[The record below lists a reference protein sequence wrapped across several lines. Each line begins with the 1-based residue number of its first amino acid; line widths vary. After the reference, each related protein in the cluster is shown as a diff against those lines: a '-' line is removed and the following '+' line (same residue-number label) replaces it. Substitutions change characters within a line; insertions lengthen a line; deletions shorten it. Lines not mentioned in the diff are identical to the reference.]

1 MFGTAGRGAPCA
13 RATRSLVVRCMRTQ
27 TSYSPPASPKLC
39 LFKAPTAAVG
49 VQAQDL
55 RQGPWN
61 HQGAGLALSYR
72 DRSSHEHRP
81 QGPGSRE
88 SGQDSGRHWERVV
101 TLSLA
106 IL

>member
-13 RATRSLVVRCMRTQ
+13 SATRSLVVCRRRTQ
-27 TSYSPPASPKLC
+27 ASYSPPSFPKLC
-39 LFKAPTAAVG
+39 LFKAPTATMG
-49 VQAQDL
+49 VQAQDF

-61 HQGAGLALSYR
+61 HQGAGLALSCR

-81 QGPGSRE
+81 QGPGIGN

-101 TLSLA
+101 TVSLA